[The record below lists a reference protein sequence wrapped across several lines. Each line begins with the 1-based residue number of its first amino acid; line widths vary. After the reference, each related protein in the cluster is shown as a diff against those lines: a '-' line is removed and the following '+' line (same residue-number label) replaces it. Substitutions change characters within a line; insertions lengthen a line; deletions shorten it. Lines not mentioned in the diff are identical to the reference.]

1 MLMWINLFMQSMSI
15 SRIKCFCL
23 VIICLA
29 GHSCTGENRTLTGSY
44 TNEYC
49 NPIDKIFK
57 RGVVE
62 NTIHLSLNED
72 SSFVYTTCGN
82 RIKGYWQQS
91 HDSLLLFCTENKLIL
106 NGDSVSCGYRPMT
119 LWISGNKLTEKIS
132 GNQITKKFGGDI
144 ITCLIKT
151 K

>member
-1 MLMWINLFMQSMSI
+1 MSINQFMQSMSI
-15 SRIKCFCL
+15 SKIKYLYLITVC
-23 VIICLA
+23 VA
-29 GHSCTGENRTLTGSY
+29 GFSCSGQNKTLTGSY

-49 NPIDKIFK
+49 SPFHKIFRIGAVK
-57 RGVVE
+57 
-62 NTIHLSLNED
+62 NTIHLLLNED
-72 SSFVYTTCGN
+72 SSFVYTTCAN
-82 RIKGYWQQS
+82 RSKGYWQKS

-144 ITCLIKT
+144 ITCLVKT
-151 K
+151 TQ